1 MKNTSVNYEKNIIN
15 NVKTTKN
22 DTKNHGLGLANIKKT
37 AGKYHG
43 FIKTT
48 YKNYMFYTYVV
59 LNKPIK

>member
-1 MKNTSVNYEKNIIN
+1 MDFYFVELTLIN

-22 DTKNHGLGLANIKKT
+22 DIKNHGLGLANIMKI
-37 AGKYHG
+37 ARKYHG